1 MVDYLGSFVLADLE
15 MVFSEEWAM
24 SIFWGRAFQRDS
36 KVSMRVLSKNMICLF
51 RKLLGLSVTGGERQ
65 GGFWN
70 W

>member
-1 MVDYLGSFVLADLE
+1 MVDYLGVFVLAGLE
-15 MVFSEEWAM
+15 IVFSEEWAM

-36 KVSMRVLSKNMICLF
+36 KVSVRVLGKSMIYLF
-51 RKLLGLSVTGGERQ
+51 RKLLSLSVTGGERQ